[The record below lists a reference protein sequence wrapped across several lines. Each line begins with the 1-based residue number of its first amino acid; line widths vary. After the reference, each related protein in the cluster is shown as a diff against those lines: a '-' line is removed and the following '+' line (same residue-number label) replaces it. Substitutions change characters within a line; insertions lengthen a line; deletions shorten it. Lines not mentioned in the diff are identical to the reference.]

1 MKLMKE
7 GPGSLQNFKAV
18 KEKILK
24 VFALC
29 LGTAARSIEHNG
41 KKS

>member
-24 VFALC
+24 V
-29 LGTAARSIEHNG
+29 LGNG
-41 KKS
+41 TREGKQIIPQIIT